1 MARSVD
7 AFNRYRGE
15 IDDTIRSFRPLQAS
29 ERRLARPLLRRTLQR
44 AAIWVMRHWRNSPTG
59 RNVEGYWRLINHDYP
74 NGEPQPGEIL
84 KVVE

>member
-15 IDDTIRSFRPLQAS
+15 IYDTIRSFRPLQAS

-44 AAIWVMRHWRNSPTG
+44 AAI
-59 RNVEGYWRLINHDYP
+59 
-74 NGEPQPGEIL
+74 
-84 KVVE
+84 